1 VIHDRANLDV
11 VAVGAAS
18 VAETSLR
25 ERKKNATRK
34 AIEDAAW
41 ELFAE
46 RGYAA
51 TSVDDIAARADVA
64 PRTFFR
70 YFRTKEDVLYG
81 EYDEA
86 MEAFAVA
93 FRARPRDEPIFTSLE
108 RAMEE
113 TSREHQKDRSRMVE
127 RHELQREAGLAE
139 TGESIKQR
147 FISHIADL
155 VREREADNPDGELLA
170 RLVAGTIVTCQS
182 VANEYWL
189 ETGATDDL
197 HDVGKHCMR
206 LLFATIGASG
216 DPVRRR

>member
-1 VIHDRANLDV
+1 MTETAGT
-11 VAVGAAS
+11 AP
-18 VAETSLR
+18 AESLR
-25 ERKKNATRK
+25 ERKKHATRK

-51 TSVDDIAARADVA
+51 TSVDDIAARAEIA

-93 FRARPRDEPIFTSLE
+93 FRARPKDEPIFTSLE
-108 RAMEE
+108 LAMEE

-127 RHELQREAGLAE
+127 RHELQREAGMVEA
-139 TGESIKQR
+139 GESIKHR
-147 FISHIADL
+147 FINHIADL

-170 RLVAGTIVTCQS
+170 RLVSGTIVTCQT

-197 HDVGKHCMR
+197 HDVGKHCMH
-206 LLFATIGASG
+206 LLFSTIGASG
-216 DPVRRR
+216 VAPPRRR